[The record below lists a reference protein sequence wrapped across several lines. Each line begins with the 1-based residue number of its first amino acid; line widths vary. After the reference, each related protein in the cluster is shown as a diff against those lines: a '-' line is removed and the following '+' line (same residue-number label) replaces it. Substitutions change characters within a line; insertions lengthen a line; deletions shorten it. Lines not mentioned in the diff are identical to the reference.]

1 MIDTTKLLPRSS
13 RKNSVLSETT
23 IVNISIIKKDV
34 KRVDNLLKNKLI
46 LSKERNR
53 ILKRQQQQL
62 LRRQKEEEL
71 ESRKDEGNISGDIV
85 RDQKKKKGGL
95 GGLFFAVFAGL
106 IGGIGLLIFKAVPIL
121 KAIGRTLTSIARPF
135 IRLFGAIGNLIG
147 SIIGRVKPDV
157 DGLKKVQDDKKPDI
171 DRLPGLLETVGN
183 DLQLLA
189 GALVANSIMGM
200 IFQGAGAAKT
210 TKALN
215 AARSTRLM
223 TPVQVNAVQ
232 KAMKESAVAQT
243 VQGPATTLERLT
255 SGRKINKVRV
265 TGLVKEVADSVKKE
279 SVSVFDE
286 VVESTVNSSGVRRR
300 LGKDFNKGVKTYLDL
315 MKEQGSFYDPLAGR
329 KITKRSTAEAVVNS
343 DSFKFS
349 KAQAKLAQ
357 GGVRFGDIFASAGL
371 PYYGG
376 AEFLRGVRGGTGDF
390 GDFMV
395 RIADTPFFRSNPD
408 LVAKL
413 ANDINLYNSATFP
426 SVKNRRF
433 NIILQS
439 LKSGGVD
446 PVDIQRV
453 SQMLRFSA
461 IKPIPRSV
469 LPFGVEGGQIGPAP
483 APVRSLQDLPDAGK
497 QARQIL
503 NAKRVA
509 AETAQ
514 TTTKTATRGITKGF
528 TKQFLRQNLGAV
540 PLLGD
545 LAVLL
550 LDIYVFKEI
559 PARAGFK
566 TIGSILGSIIGGIL
580 GSLVP
585 GPGTIVGA
593 IVGGIGGD
601 ILGGV
606 LFDFLERRTDH
617 TLVSPDPGGISG
629 SDVTRATLSG
639 TTKGL
644 TVKDNAGVIGKGK
657 FVNKGRP
664 EFLLDHDTF
673 MSLEKG
679 NPGLLS
685 RLNASEGDDA
695 YDVLMEETSYEM
707 SNRIKT
713 RVIVV
718 PTSQPNRNNDQDG
731 EIIMVNR
738 TEPNNFLALV
748 TQSNYER

>member
-1 MIDTTKLLPRSS
+1 MNELLNLEQRTFKTFSIFSFFSLLTAGTLFKQIAKDSRNFDGSKITKSFA
-13 RKNSVLSETT
+13 
-23 IVNISIIKKDV
+23 KD
-34 KRVDNLLKNKLI
+34 
-46 LSKERNR
+46 
-53 ILKRQQQQL
+53 
-62 LRRQKEEEL
+62 
-71 ESRKDEGNISGDIV
+71 
-85 RDQKKKKGGL
+85 
-95 GGLFFAVFAGL
+95 
-106 IGGIGLLIFKAVPIL
+106 
-121 KAIGRTLTSIARPF
+121 
-135 IRLFGAIGNLIG
+135 
-147 SIIGRVKPDV
+147 
-157 DGLKKVQDDKKPDI
+157 
-171 DRLPGLLETVGN
+171 
-183 DLQLLA
+183 
-189 GALVANSIMGM
+189 
-200 IFQGAGAAKT
+200 
-210 TKALN
+210 
-215 AARSTRLM
+215 
-223 TPVQVNAVQ
+223 
-232 KAMKESAVAQT
+232 
-243 VQGPATTLERLT
+243 
-255 SGRKINKVRV
+255 
-265 TGLVKEVADSVKKE
+265 VADSVSKE

-300 LGKDFNKGVKTYLDL
+300 FGKDFDKGVKTYLDL
-315 MKEQGSFYDPLAGR
+315 MKEQGSFVDSGR
-329 KITKRSTAEAVVNS
+329 KITKRTA

-349 KAQAKLAQ
+349 KTQAKLAQ
-357 GGVRFGDIFASAGL
+357 GGVSFGDIFASAGL

-453 SQMLRFSA
+453 SQSLRFSA

-503 NAKRVA
+503 NAKTIA

-606 LFDFLERRTDH
+606 LFDFLERRTDY

-685 RLNASEGDDA
+685 RLNSSEGDDA

>member
-121 KAIGRTLTSIARPF
+121 KAIGRTLTSITRPF

-157 DGLKKVQDDKKPDI
+157 DGLKKAQDDKKPDI

-255 SGRKINKVRV
+255 SGRKINKVQV
-265 TGLVKEVADSVKKE
+265 TGLVKEVAEE

-300 LGKDFNKGVKTYLDL
+300 FGKDFNKGVKTYLDL
-315 MKEQGSFYDPLAGR
+315 MKEQGSFVDSGR
-329 KITKRSTAEAVVNS
+329 KITKRSS
-343 DSFKFS
+343 SFKFS
-349 KAQAKLAQ
+349 KTQAKLAQ
-357 GGVRFGDIFASAGL
+357 GGVSFGDIFASAGL

-408 LVAKL
+408 LVVKL

-453 SQMLRFSA
+453 SQSLRFSA

-606 LFDFLERRTDH
+606 VFDFLEGKTDY
-617 TLVSPDPGGISG
+617 TLTSPDPGGISG

>member
-157 DGLKKVQDDKKPDI
+157 DGLKKEQDDKKPDI

-232 KAMKESAVAQT
+232 KAMKESAVVEAAEGLGTFRQ
-243 VQGPATTLERLT
+243 A
-255 SGRKINKVRV
+255 RKINKVKV
-265 TGLVKEVADSVKKE
+265 TGLVKEVADSVSKE

-300 LGKDFNKGVKTYLDL
+300 FGKDFDKGVKTYLDI
-315 MKEQGSFYDPLAGR
+315 MKEQGSFVDSGR
-329 KITKRSTAEAVVNS
+329 KITKRSS
-343 DSFKFS
+343 SFKFS
-349 KAQAKLAQ
+349 KTQAKLAQ
-357 GGVRFGDIFASAGL
+357 GGVSFGDIFASAGL

-376 AEFLRGVRGGTGDF
+376 AEFLRGVRGGTDGF

-395 RIADTPFFRSNPD
+395 RIADTPAFRSNPD
-408 LVAKL
+408 LVVKL
-413 ANDINLYNSATFP
+413 ANDINLYNSATTP

-433 NIILQS
+433 NVILNS

-453 SQMLRFSA
+453 SQSLRFSA

-606 LFDFLERRTDH
+606 VFDFLERRTDY
-617 TLVSPDPGGISG
+617 TLTSPDPGGISG

-685 RLNASEGDDA
+685 RLNSSEGDDA

-718 PTSQPNRNNDQDG
+718 PTSQPNTNNDQDG

>member
-121 KAIGRTLTSIARPF
+121 KAIGRTLTSITRPF

-255 SGRKINKVRV
+255 SGRKINKVQV
-265 TGLVKEVADSVKKE
+265 TGLVKEVAEE

-300 LGKDFNKGVKTYLDL
+300 FGKDFDKGVKTYLDL
-315 MKEQGSFYDPLAGR
+315 MKEQGSFVDSGR
-329 KITKRSTAEAVVNS
+329 KITKRTA

-349 KAQAKLAQ
+349 KTQAKLAQ
-357 GGVRFGDIFASAGL
+357 GGVSFGDIFASAGL

-408 LVAKL
+408 LVVKL

-453 SQMLRFSA
+453 SQSLRFSA

-503 NAKRVA
+503 NAKTIA

-606 LFDFLERRTDH
+606 VFDFLEGKTDY
-617 TLVSPDPGGISG
+617 TLTSPDPGGISG

>member
-121 KAIGRTLTSIARPF
+121 KAIGRTLTSITRPF

-255 SGRKINKVRV
+255 SGRKINKVQV
-265 TGLVKEVADSVKKE
+265 TGLVKEVAEE

-300 LGKDFNKGVKTYLDL
+300 FGKDFDKGVKTYLDL
-315 MKEQGSFYDPLAGR
+315 MKEQGSFVDSGR
-329 KITKRSTAEAVVNS
+329 KITKRTA

-349 KAQAKLAQ
+349 KTQAKLAQ
-357 GGVRFGDIFASAGL
+357 GGVSFGDIFASAGL

-408 LVAKL
+408 LVVKL

-453 SQMLRFSA
+453 SQSLRFSA

-606 LFDFLERRTDH
+606 VFDFLEGKTDY
-617 TLVSPDPGGISG
+617 TLTSPDPGGISG

>member
-85 RDQKKKKGGL
+85 RDQKKKKSGL
-95 GGLFFAVFAGL
+95 GGLFLAVFAGL

-157 DGLKKVQDDKKPDI
+157 DGLKKEQDDKKPDI

-232 KAMKESAVAQT
+232 KAMKESAVVEAAEGLGTFRQ
-243 VQGPATTLERLT
+243 A
-255 SGRKINKVRV
+255 RKINKVKV
-265 TGLVKEVADSVKKE
+265 TGLVKEVADSVSKE

-300 LGKDFNKGVKTYLDL
+300 FGKDFNKGVKTYLDL
-315 MKEQGSFYDPLAGR
+315 MKEQGSFVDSGR
-329 KITKRSTAEAVVNS
+329 KITKRTA

-349 KAQAKLAQ
+349 KTQAKLAQ
-357 GGVRFGDIFASAGL
+357 GGVSFGDIFASAGL

-408 LVAKL
+408 LVVKL

-453 SQMLRFSA
+453 SQSLRFSA

-606 LFDFLERRTDH
+606 VFDFLEGKTDY
-617 TLVSPDPGGISG
+617 TLTSPDPGGISG

>member
-232 KAMKESAVAQT
+232 KAMKESAVVEAAEGLGTFRQ
-243 VQGPATTLERLT
+243 A
-255 SGRKINKVRV
+255 RKINKVKV
-265 TGLVKEVADSVKKE
+265 TGLVKEVADSVSKE

-300 LGKDFNKGVKTYLDL
+300 FGKDFNKGVKTYLDL
-315 MKEQGSFYDPLAGR
+315 MKEQGSFVDSGR
-329 KITKRSTAEAVVNS
+329 KITKRTA

-349 KAQAKLAQ
+349 KTQAKLAQ
-357 GGVRFGDIFASAGL
+357 GGVSFGDIFASAGL

-376 AEFLRGVRGGTGDF
+376 AEFLRGVRGGTDDF

-395 RIADTPFFRSNPD
+395 RIADTPAFRSNPD
-408 LVAKL
+408 LVVKL
-413 ANDINLYNSATFP
+413 ANDINLYNSATTP

-433 NIILQS
+433 NVILNS

-453 SQMLRFSA
+453 SQSLRFSA

-606 LFDFLERRTDH
+606 VFDFLERRTDY
-617 TLVSPDPGGISG
+617 TLTSPDPGGISG

-685 RLNASEGDDA
+685 RLNSSEGDDA

-718 PTSQPNRNNDQDG
+718 PTSQPNTNNDQDG

>member
-34 KRVDNLLKNKLI
+34 KRVHNLLKNKLI

-157 DGLKKVQDDKKPDI
+157 DGLKKEQDDKKPDI

-232 KAMKESAVAQT
+232 KAMKESAVVEAAEGLGTFRQ
-243 VQGPATTLERLT
+243 A
-255 SGRKINKVRV
+255 RKINKVKV
-265 TGLVKEVADSVKKE
+265 TGLVKEVADSVSKE

-300 LGKDFNKGVKTYLDL
+300 FGKDFNKGVKTYLDL
-315 MKEQGSFYDPLAGR
+315 MKEQGSFIDTGR
-329 KITKRSTAEAVVNS
+329 KITKRSS
-343 DSFKFS
+343 SFKFS
-349 KAQAKLAQ
+349 KTQAKLAQ
-357 GGVRFGDIFASAGL
+357 GGVSFGDIFASAGL

-376 AEFLRGVRGGTGDF
+376 AEFLRGVRGGTDDF

-395 RIADTPFFRSNPD
+395 RIADTPAFRSNPD
-408 LVAKL
+408 LVVKL
-413 ANDINLYNSATFP
+413 ANDINLYNSATTP

-433 NIILQS
+433 NVILNS

-453 SQMLRFSA
+453 SQSLRFSA

-606 LFDFLERRTDH
+606 VFDFLERRTDY
-617 TLVSPDPGGISG
+617 TLTSPDPGGITG

-685 RLNASEGDDA
+685 RLNSSEGDDA

-718 PTSQPNRNNDQDG
+718 PTSQPNTNNDQDG

>member
-232 KAMKESAVAQT
+232 KAMKESAVVEAAEGLGTFRQ
-243 VQGPATTLERLT
+243 A
-255 SGRKINKVRV
+255 RKINKVKV
-265 TGLVKEVADSVKKE
+265 TGLVKEVADSVSKE

-300 LGKDFNKGVKTYLDL
+300 FGKDFNKGVKTYLDL
-315 MKEQGSFYDPLAGR
+315 MKEQGSFVDSGR
-329 KITKRSTAEAVVNS
+329 KITKRSS
-343 DSFKFS
+343 SFKFS
-349 KAQAKLAQ
+349 KTQAKLAQ
-357 GGVRFGDIFASAGL
+357 GGVSFGDIFASAGL

-376 AEFLRGVRGGTGDF
+376 AEFLRGVRGGTDGF

-395 RIADTPFFRSNPD
+395 RIADTPAFRSNPD
-408 LVAKL
+408 LVVKL
-413 ANDINLYNSATFP
+413 ANDINLYNSATTP

-433 NIILQS
+433 NVILNS

-453 SQMLRFSA
+453 SQSLRFSA

-606 LFDFLERRTDH
+606 VFDFLERRTDY
-617 TLVSPDPGGISG
+617 TLTSPDPGGITG

-685 RLNASEGDDA
+685 RLNSSEGDDA

-718 PTSQPNRNNDQDG
+718 PTSQPNTNNDQDG

>member
-85 RDQKKKKGGL
+85 RDQKKKKSGL

-157 DGLKKVQDDKKPDI
+157 DGLKKEQDDKKPDI

-255 SGRKINKVRV
+255 SGRKINKVKV

-315 MKEQGSFYDPLAGR
+315 MKEQGSFIDSGR
-329 KITKRSTAEAVVNS
+329 KITKRSS
-343 DSFKFS
+343 SFKFS
-349 KAQAKLAQ
+349 KTQAKLAQ
-357 GGVRFGDIFASAGL
+357 GGVSFGDIFASAGL

-376 AEFLRGVRGGTGDF
+376 AEFLRGVRGGTDGF

-395 RIADTPFFRSNPD
+395 RISNTPEFRSNPD
-408 LVAKL
+408 LVVKL
-413 ANDINLYNSATFP
+413 ANDINLYNSATTA

-433 NIILQS
+433 NVILNS

-453 SQMLRFSA
+453 SQSLRFSA
-461 IKPIPRSV
+461 LKPIPRSM

-528 TKQFLRQNLGAV
+528 TKQVIRQNLGAV

-585 GPGTIVGA
+585 GPGTIVGT

-606 LFDFLERRTDH
+606 LFDFLERRTDY
-617 TLVSPDPGGISG
+617 TLSSPDPGGISG

-685 RLNASEGDDA
+685 RLNSSEGDDA